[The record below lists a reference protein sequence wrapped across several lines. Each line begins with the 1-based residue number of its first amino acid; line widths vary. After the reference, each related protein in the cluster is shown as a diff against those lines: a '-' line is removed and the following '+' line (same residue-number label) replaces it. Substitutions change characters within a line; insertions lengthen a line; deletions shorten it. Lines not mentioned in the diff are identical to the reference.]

1 MYDVHCMNVT
11 FQASTTMMQPHY
23 VHRAPSKANGPEIE
37 VVNRKVRKIDRESQ
51 LHSEHLQEIR

>member
-1 MYDVHCMNVT
+1 MFAEYL
-11 FQASTTMMQPHY
+11 Q
-23 VHRAPSKANGPEIE
+23 RLKAPEIE